1 MTPVSPSGGV
11 HQRVRSAQRPEAS
24 TVIVPQAAATHG
36 PRESR
41 PSARARL
48 NASKATRKRWL
59 LAYALVTPVLVWRL
73 ATAVYPFFET
83 VRLSFRD
90 NSPIRRTDD
99 FVGLANYR
107 MMLDDP
113 DVHAAISFT
122 IFFTV
127 VSVSLQVV
135 LGLGLAELLN
145 REFRFRGLARAI
157 NLLPWAMSGI
167 VVATAAKWIF
177 DQNYGLVNDL
187 IWRVSGERPLWL
199 TNVLLARL
207 AVVFTDVW
215 KNTAFMAIIFLGG
228 LQGIPRELHDAAT
241 IDGASRFRAYWSI
254 TFPLMLP
261 LIASLAL
268 FAAIYRILSFEVV
281 YALTSGG
288 PGTATAL
295 LSYLV
300 YLKAFRGVDFG
311 YASALAI
318 GLFLIVLVVG
328 LIGFAI
334 VRRAWSRI

>member
-1 MTPVSPSGGV
+1 M
-11 HQRVRSAQRPEAS
+11 
-24 TVIVPQAAATHG
+24 IVPTAT
-36 PRESR
+36 
-41 PSARARL
+41 PSQSISKSGLRRSGARV
-48 NASKATRKRWL
+48 SKATRRRWL
-59 LAYALVTPVLVWRL
+59 LAYLLVAPVLIWRL
-73 ATAVYPFFET
+73 ATSAYPFVET

-90 NSPIRRTDD
+90 NSAIRRTDE
-99 FVGLANYR
+99 FIGLANYR
-107 MMLDDP
+107 TMLDDP

-127 VSVSLQVV
+127 VSVTLQLV

-145 REFRFRGLARAI
+145 REFRLRSVARAV

-167 VVATAAKWIF
+167 VVAMAAKWIF

-187 IWRVSGERPLWL
+187 IWRLTGERPLWL
-199 TNVLLARL
+199 TNVTLARM

-228 LQGIPRELHDAAT
+228 LQGIPREYHEAAM

-254 TFPLMLP
+254 TFPLLLP

-268 FAAIYRILSFEVV
+268 FAAIQRILSFEIV

-288 PGTATAL
+288 PGNATSL

-300 YLKAFRGVDFG
+300 YQKAFRGVDFG

-318 GLFLIVLVVG
+318 GLFLVVLIVG
-328 LIGFAI
+328 LIGFAV
-334 VRRAWSRI
+334 VRRAWSRV